1 MPPTN
6 GVAVTVTV
14 PVGVSAGQ
22 PFDISYQGRMF
33 RVTCPPGVREGQRIT
48 VKLQTTSR
56 LPIVSPERAAVERL
70 SMKNWPFE
78 LYSCCS
84 YRYPDTKEVIWW
96 PICFPNAFFASYCVL
111 GTNHTKQ
118 VREPPCCCGNKKSC
132 ENCCCGSRGC
142 VVCWLAGLGSCFLPL
157 PIHPTMCCC
166 TCVQRKELIEK
177 YGIGNRPPGSQ
188 VDCCSTEVCGGC
200 CVACALTQQNELL
213 RLYRL
218 KSDGR
223 PLMIHGP
230 DLAAPNSHQN
240 FQMTR

>member
-1 MPPTN
+1 MAPTN

-33 RVTCPPGVREGQRIT
+33 RVSCPQGVREGQRIT

-56 LPIVSPERAAVERL
+56 MPIVSPEKAALERL
-70 SMKNWPFE
+70 SMKNWPFD
-78 LYSCCS
+78 LLSCCS

-96 PICFPNAFFASYCVL
+96 PVCFPNACCASYCVL
-111 GTNHTKQ
+111 GCNHTKQ
-118 VREPPCCCGNKKSC
+118 IRETPCCCSDRPACDNT
-132 ENCCCGSRGC
+132 CCGSRGC
-142 VVCWLAGLGSCFLPL
+142 VVCWLAGLGSCFLPI

-166 TCVQRKELIEK
+166 TCIQRKELIEK
-177 YGIGNRPPGSQ
+177 YGIGNIPPGTN
-188 VDCCSTEVCGGC
+188 VDCFSGEVCEGY

-218 KSDGR
+218 KADGR
-223 PLMIHGP
+223 PLISNN
-230 DLAAPNSHQN
+230 AITAPSANQQN